1 MRDDGEEDVE
11 RLRGSICKADADA
24 LVVGPLQGGM
34 TEKAIRRGLNMTR
47 TTPQRGRA
55 VAEQGI
61 FLFFREKE
69 NLNLL
74 KSFAIIQKK

>member
-11 RLRGSICKADADA
+11 RLRGSICKADADS

-61 FLFFREKE
+61 FFAREKE
-69 NLNLL
+69 DLRIYS
-74 KSFAIIQKK
+74 KEKK